1 MNKRLLILLGTIACI
16 VACFI
21 LVSNFNESEK
31 KLSESMEETKKEHQ
45 KIEALLTKASQ
56 EFRAN
61 GYGEASL
68 SFSSEDRILRVQIR
82 DEKFVDTH
90 GKEMKSLI
98 HDVSKEIKIEDIEI
112 KFEVSDI
119 RMGFSAEEIKLNEII
134 KTTSELLNK
143 KNYRFSSLSIEPTS
157 SNPIIEIRIEGTKE
171 YFNAVKDEINLLVA
185 DAVSSK
191 TKINYEVKVN
201 RRSENEIRDE
211 KWHPIFTTI
220 REETDK
226 KFGEYKGFA
235 YSFHPEPLQ
244 IIIKTD
250 LSESKWWWNS
260 DKKVKEIE
268 KYVQKIIKLK
278 RDELLIEEIPYE
290 IIIRGKDKKKLN

>member
-112 KFEVSDI
+112 KFEVSNI